1 MPMKKYTLEMKLEGS
16 DLNRTVSVCGGMNF
30 EELHQ
35 VIQIVFGWEDY
46 HMHSFTAGKMTIG
59 NYDDYENE
67 DKLPINFRWE
77 GELGI
82 DLILLNTEKLLYE
95 YDFGDGW
102 RVEIKVKKAEDTDTF
117 TVPKLLK
124 ASGGMA
130 QEDCGGPCALME
142 MEREEVDIDGL
153 NLILEHTFE

>member
-1 MPMKKYTLEMKLEGS
+1 MKKYTLEMKLEGT
-16 DLNRTVSVCGGMNF
+16 DLKRMVSMCGGMNF

-35 VIQIVFGWEDY
+35 VIQVVFGWEDY
-46 HMHSFTAGKMTIG
+46 HMHSFTAGKITIG
-59 NYDDYENE
+59 NYEDYEDE
-67 DKLPINFRWE
+67 DELPVNFRWE

-82 DLILLNTEKLLYE
+82 DLILLNTPKVIYE

-102 RVEIKVKKAEDTDTF
+102 RVEIKVKKVEDSDIF
-117 TVPKLLK
+117 DAPKLIL
-124 ASGGMA
+124 ANGGMA

>member
-1 MPMKKYTLEMKLEGS
+1 MKKYILEMKLEGAE
-16 DLNRTVSVCGGMNF
+16 LTRTVNVCGCMTF
-30 EELHQ
+30 LDLHQ

-46 HMHSFTAGKMTIG
+46 HMHSFKAGKITIG
-59 NYDDYENE
+59 NYEDYEDE
-67 DKLPINFRWE
+67 DELPINFRWE
-77 GELGI
+77 GEFGI
-82 DLILLNTEKLLYE
+82 DLILLNTPKVLYE

-102 RVEIKVKKAEDTDTF
+102 RVEIKVKKAEDADIF
-117 TVPKLLK
+117 SVPKLLK

-130 QEDCGGPCALME
+130 QEDCGGPSALME

>member
-1 MPMKKYTLEMKLEGS
+1 MGVWDGIRNIFNLS
-16 DLNRTVSVCGGMNF
+16 D
-30 EELHQ
+30 
-35 VIQIVFGWEDY
+35 EDY
-46 HMHSFTAGKMTIG
+46 
-59 NYDDYENE
+59 E
-67 DKLPINFRWE
+67 DEDELPINFRWE

-82 DLILLNTEKLLYE
+82 DLILLNTPKVSYE

-117 TVPKLLK
+117 AVPKLLK

-142 MEREEVDIDGL
+142 RAEVDIDGL

>member
-1 MPMKKYTLEMKLEGS
+1 MKKYTLEMKLEGT
-16 DLNRTVSVCGGMNF
+16 DLKRTVSMCGGMNF

-46 HMHSFTAGKMTIG
+46 HMHSFTAGKITIG
-59 NYDDYENE
+59 NYEDYEDE
-67 DKLPINFRWE
+67 DEIPVNFRWE

-82 DLILLNTEKLLYE
+82 DLILLNVEKVIYE

-102 RVEIKVKKAEDTDTF
+102 RVEIKVKKVENSDTF
-117 TVPKLLK
+117 KPPKLIK

-142 MEREEVDIDGL
+142 MERGEVDIDGL
-153 NLILEHTFE
+153 NLILEYTFE

>member
-1 MPMKKYTLEMKLEGS
+1 MKKYTLEMKLEGTE
-16 DLNRTVSVCGGMNF
+16 LKRTVSMCGGMNF

-35 VIQIVFGWEDY
+35 VIQVVFGWEDY
-46 HMHSFTAGKMTIG
+46 HMHSFTAGKITIG
-59 NYDDYENE
+59 NYEDYEDE
-67 DKLPINFRWE
+67 DELPVNFRWE

-82 DLILLNTEKLLYE
+82 DLILLNTPKVIYE

-102 RVEIKVKKAEDTDTF
+102 RVEIKVKKMEDSDTF
-117 TVPKLLK
+117 DAPKLIK

-142 MEREEVDIDGL
+142 MEREDVDIDGL

>member
-1 MPMKKYTLEMKLEGS
+1 MKKYTLEMKLEGT
-16 DLNRTVSVCGGMNF
+16 DLKRTVSMCSGMNF

-46 HMHSFTAGKMTIG
+46 HLHSFTAGKITIG
-59 NYDDYENE
+59 NYEDYEDE
-67 DKLPINFRWE
+67 DDLPINFRWE

-82 DLILLNTEKLLYE
+82 DLILLNTQKVLYD
-95 YDFGDGW
+95 YDYGDGW
-102 RVEIKVKKAEDTDTF
+102 RVEIKVKKVEDSDTF
-117 TVPKLLK
+117 DTPKLLK
-124 ASGGMA
+124 ANGGMA
-130 QEDCGGPCALME
+130 KEDCGGPYALME

>member
-1 MPMKKYTLEMKLEGS
+1 MKKYTLEMKLEGT
-16 DLNRTVSVCGGMNF
+16 DLKRTVSMCGGMNF

-35 VIQIVFGWEDY
+35 VIQIVFGWEGY
-46 HMHSFTAGKMTIG
+46 HMHSFTAGKITIG
-59 NYDDYENE
+59 NYEDYEDEN
-67 DKLPINFRWE
+67 KLPVDFRWE
-77 GELGI
+77 GELGV
-82 DLILLNTEKLLYE
+82 DLILLNTPKVVYE

-102 RVEIKVKKAEDTDTF
+102 HVEIKVKKVEDSDTF
-117 TVPKLLK
+117 DPPKLIK

-130 QEDCGGPCALME
+130 MEDCGGPCPLME